1 MTSLRSLYLR
11 VLVLGEGAPVGDFLF
26 SDPSSRSCSLI
37 LSPEYSDRRSTPARF
52 LEEPPCL
59 ELLMSSAWHQSQ
71 TSGGS
76 PDSLHTSVGSG
87 GGTLYI
93 GKSCQRNQHH
103 RTCNILFQHP
113 PLYIHIYIC
122 ILLRSLPLSFRERNK
137 TCRDV

>member
-1 MTSLRSLYLR
+1 MCVYVNGLLKEK
-11 VLVLGEGAPVGDFLF
+11 VEMNEG
-26 SDPSSRSCSLI
+26 SIR
-37 LSPEYSDRRSTPARF
+37 
-52 LEEPPCL
+52 
-59 ELLMSSAWHQSQ
+59 
-71 TSGGS
+71 
-76 PDSLHTSVGSG
+76 HTSVGSG

-113 PLYIHIYIC
+113 PLYIHIYIYIC